1 MEYYKKVLNHYAD
14 FTGRARRKEYWMFVL
29 VNFLVMMVVGIIS
42 GLLSTAFSS
51 EVPFVLFYGAYS
63 LAILVPTLAVTV
75 RRLHD
80 IGKSGWMYFV
90 GLIPLIGGIWLL
102 VLLVTEGNHGPNQY
116 GEDPKNAEKV
126 F

>member
-116 GEDPKNAEKV
+116 GDRKSV
-126 F
+126 V

>member
-116 GEDPKNAEKV
+116 GEDQIGRAHV
-126 F
+126 

>member
-63 LAILVPTLAVTV
+63 LAILVPTLGVTV

>member
-1 MEYYKKVLNHYAD
+1 
-14 FTGRARRKEYWMFVL
+14 
-29 VNFLVMMVVGIIS
+29 MMVVGIIS